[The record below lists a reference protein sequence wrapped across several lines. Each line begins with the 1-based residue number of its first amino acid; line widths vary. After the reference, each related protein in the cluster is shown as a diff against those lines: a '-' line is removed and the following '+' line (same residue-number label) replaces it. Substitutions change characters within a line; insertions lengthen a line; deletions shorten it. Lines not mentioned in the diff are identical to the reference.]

1 MCQTLRVLHHLRD
14 YHIAMPLTYKQF
26 KLLTTEVVI
35 DRLIARDKFWLAYE
49 ICGYLKLTGTKSTC
63 RVLEH
68 WASRLVALDGSD
80 DRIARKIIEMIE
92 TEQVAGVSYAKIA
105 RAAVMESKPDLA
117 IRLLDCE
124 PKYSEQV
131 R

>member
-26 KLLTTEVVI
+26 KLLTTEVII

-68 WASRLVALDGSD
+68 WASKVPFHSRAAPLTTPSAPCVLCSAHALSPSPICSLL
-80 DRIARKIIEMIE
+80 RSMAAMIE
-92 TEQVAGVSYAKIA
+92 SRG
-105 RAAVMESKPDLA
+105 R
-117 IRLLDCE
+117 
-124 PKYSEQV
+124 
-131 R
+131 